1 MKKRLLVL
9 LSIIICVSLLIIC
22 NKNYKKNNYLENW
35 NEQTKEVKIV
45 YDKLYSYIGNESKK
59 DGIESFSSIELME
72 IALDNIEKKTLLK
85 LKK

>member
-1 MKKRLLVL
+1 MKKRIIVL
-9 LSIIICVSLLIIC
+9 LSIIVCLLLLFIC
-22 NKNYKKNNYLENW
+22 NKFYKRNNYLVNW

-72 IALDNIEKKTLLK
+72 IVLDNIEKKI
-85 LKK
+85 